1 VNVGGQYRPDEGV
14 DIEKTSDT
22 GGGYNVGWI
31 SEGEWLEY
39 TIRVRNPGYYNLS
52 LRVAGISDG
61 RVQVSFGNQ
70 DKTGVW
76 ELPATGGFQTW
87 TTATRQVFLGAG
99 LQKLRINALS
109 GGSI

>member
-39 TIRVRNPGYYNLS
+39 TIRVRNPDTITCRS
-52 LRVAGISDG
+52 
-61 RVQVSFGNQ
+61 
-70 DKTGVW
+70 VW
-76 ELPATGGFQTW
+76 QASAT
-87 TTATRQVFLGAG
+87 AEYR
-99 LQKLRINALS
+99 
-109 GGSI
+109 